1 MKYKNSLKPSN
12 GFRWPEICFLAIVM
26 SFALLSIHFKV
37 KKSSIEQK
45 FHKGYFVFFLRTL
58 HFSINIPMPCLSWA
72 EFPVFLAGCPS
83 PKKIPLNYQE
93 TVNSI
98 R

>member
-12 GFRWPEICFLAIVM
+12 GFRWPETCFPAIVM
-26 SFALLSIHFKV
+26 SFALLSIHYKV

-45 FHKGYFVFFLRTL
+45 STRDTSCFLRTL
-58 HFSINIPMPCLSWA
+58 HFSINIPMPRLSWA

-83 PKKIPLNYQE
+83 PKKIPLNCQE